1 MTNETDYKRLLKF
14 LVISMICSIL
24 LVNLFIA
31 LIPDAHIQHGIAIIS
46 LITVAAIATI
56 LGAIAVLR
64 HGLGGKH
71 GKSYL
76 FLTIG
81 IALWFLADAGILY
94 SYFVIHV
101 DEFKKI
107 TILDS
112 FWLAGYVFLTLH
124 LVSIIK
130 TIKVKKRSIT
140 TSILLAVIVAFI
152 IVNIYSMLPNS
163 DIIILNNSNPDP
175 HSEVIELS
183 DVVITVLYP
192 ILDLCLIVPSIVILI
207 NIYKDY
213 RHSVPWI
220 LASTSLLVNA
230 IADNGYTIQFMD
242 GAASAMPWDLFYIA
256 DFIIMSGALFWYNK
270 YHISEQILKR
280 NDRNKVKE

>member
-1 MTNETDYKRLLKF
+1 MTNEADYKRVLKY
-14 LVISMICSIL
+14 LVIFMVCSIL
-24 LVNLFIA
+24 VVDVSIA
-31 LIPDAHIQHGIAIIS
+31 LIPDAHIQHGFAIIS
-46 LITVAAIATI
+46 LNTAAAITTI
-56 LGAIAVLR
+56 LAIIAVLR

-81 IALWFLADAGILY
+81 IALWFVADAGILY
-94 SYFVIHV
+94 SYFVMHI

-124 LVSIIK
+124 LISIIK
-130 TIKVKKRSIT
+130 TIKIKKRSIT
-140 TSILLAVIVAFI
+140 ASILLAVVVGFI
-152 IVNIYSMLPNS
+152 IVNIYSMLPDS
-163 DIIILNNSNPDP
+163 DFILDNSNLDP
-175 HSEVIELS
+175 HSEIIELP

-192 ILDLCLIVPSIVILI
+192 MLDLSLIVPSIAILI

-213 RHSVPWI
+213 RHSVPWV

-230 IADNGYTIQFMD
+230 IADNGYTIQYID

-280 NDRNKVKE
+280 NERNYIDE

>member
-1 MTNETDYKRLLKF
+1 MTNEADYKRVLKY
-14 LVISMICSIL
+14 LVIFMVCSIL
-24 LVNLFIA
+24 VVDISIA
-31 LIPDAHIQHGIAIIS
+31 LIPDAHIQHGFAIIS
-46 LITVAAIATI
+46 LNTAAAITTI
-56 LGAIAVLR
+56 LAIIAVLR

-81 IALWFLADAGILY
+81 IALWFVADAGILY
-94 SYFVIHV
+94 SYFVMHI

-124 LVSIIK
+124 LISIIK
-130 TIKVKKRSIT
+130 TIKIKKRSIT
-140 TSILLAVIVAFI
+140 ASILLAVVVGFS
-152 IVNIYSMLPNS
+152 IVNIYSMLPDS
-163 DIIILNNSNPDP
+163 DFILDNSNLDP
-175 HSEVIELS
+175 HSEIIELQ

-192 ILDLCLIVPSIVILI
+192 MLDLSLIVPSIAILI

-213 RHSVPWI
+213 RHSVPWV

-230 IADNGYTIQFMD
+230 IADNGYTIQYID

-280 NDRNKVKE
+280 NERNYIDE

>member
-1 MTNETDYKRLLKF
+1 MTNETDYKKVLKI
-14 LVISMICSIL
+14 LVISMVCSIL
-24 LVNLFIA
+24 IVDISIA

-46 LITVAAIATI
+46 LNTVAALTTI
-56 LGAIAVLR
+56 LGVIAVLR

-81 IALWFLADAGILY
+81 IALWFIADAGILY
-94 SYFVIHV
+94 SYFVIQV

-140 TSILLAVIVAFI
+140 ISILLAVIVGFI
-152 IVNIYSMLPNS
+152 IVNIYSMLPDS
-163 DIIILNNSNPDP
+163 DFILSNSNPASR
-175 HSEVIELS
+175 SESIELS

-192 ILDLCLIVPSIVILI
+192 ILDLCLIVPSIAILI

-280 NDRNKVKE
+280 NERNTVKE

>member
-1 MTNETDYKRLLKF
+1 MTNEADYKRVLKY
-14 LVISMICSIL
+14 LVISMVSCIL
-24 LVNLFIA
+24 VLDVLIA
-31 LIPDAHIQHGIAIIS
+31 LIPDSHIQHGFAIIS
-46 LITVAAIATI
+46 LNTVAAITTV
-56 LGAIAVLR
+56 LGVVAVLR

-81 IALWFLADAGILY
+81 IALWFVADAGILY

-140 TSILLAVIVAFI
+140 VSILLAVIVGFI
-152 IVNIYSMLPNS
+152 IVNIYTMLPDSNFILNNPNS
-163 DIIILNNSNPDP
+163 DS
-175 HSEVIELS
+175 HSEIIELA

-192 ILDLCLIVPSIVILI
+192 ILDLCLIVPSIAILI

-220 LASTSLLVNA
+220 LASISLLVNA

-256 DFIIMSGALFWYNK
+256 DFIIMSGALYWYNK
-270 YHISEQILKR
+270 YHISEHILKR
-280 NDRNKVKE
+280 NERNKVG

>member
-1 MTNETDYKRLLKF
+1 MTNEADYKRVLKY
-14 LVISMICSIL
+14 LVIFMVCSIL
-24 LVNLFIA
+24 VVDVSIA
-31 LIPDAHIQHGIAIIS
+31 IIPDVHIQHGFAIIS
-46 LITVAAIATI
+46 LNTAAAITTI
-56 LGAIAVLR
+56 LAIIAVLR

-81 IALWFLADAGILY
+81 IALWFVADAGILY
-94 SYFVIHV
+94 SYFVMHI

-124 LVSIIK
+124 LISIIK
-130 TIKVKKRSIT
+130 TVKIKKRSIT
-140 TSILLAVIVAFI
+140 ASILLAVVVGFI
-152 IVNIYSMLPNS
+152 IVNIYSMLPDS
-163 DIIILNNSNPDP
+163 YFILDNSNLDP
-175 HSEVIELS
+175 HSEIIELP

-192 ILDLCLIVPSIVILI
+192 MLDLSLIVPSIAILI

-213 RHSVPWI
+213 RHSIPWV

-230 IADNGYTIQFMD
+230 IADNGYTIQYID
-242 GAASAMPWDLFYIA
+242 GAASAMPWDLFYMA

-280 NDRNKVKE
+280 NERNYIDE

>member
-1 MTNETDYKRLLKF
+1 MTNEADYKRVLKY
-14 LVISMICSIL
+14 LVIFMVCSIL
-24 LVNLFIA
+24 VVDVSIA
-31 LIPDAHIQHGIAIIS
+31 LIPDAHIQHGFAIIS
-46 LITVAAIATI
+46 LNTAAAITTI
-56 LGAIAVLR
+56 LAIIAVLR

-81 IALWFLADAGILY
+81 IALWFVADAGILY
-94 SYFVIHV
+94 SYFVMQI

-124 LVSIIK
+124 LISIIK
-130 TIKVKKRSIT
+130 TIKIKKRSIT
-140 TSILLAVIVAFI
+140 ASILLAVVVGFI
-152 IVNIYSMLPNS
+152 IVNIYSMLPDS
-163 DIIILNNSNPDP
+163 DFILDNSNLDP
-175 HSEVIELS
+175 HSEIIELP

-192 ILDLCLIVPSIVILI
+192 MLDLSLIVPSIAILI

-213 RHSVPWI
+213 RHSVPWV

-230 IADNGYTIQFMD
+230 IADNGYTIQYID

-280 NDRNKVKE
+280 NERNYIDE

>member
-1 MTNETDYKRLLKF
+1 MTNEADYKRVLKY
-14 LVISMICSIL
+14 LVIFMVCSIL
-24 LVNLFIA
+24 VVDVSIA
-31 LIPDAHIQHGIAIIS
+31 LIPDAHIQHGFAIIS
-46 LITVAAIATI
+46 LNTAAAITTI
-56 LGAIAVLR
+56 LAIIAVLR

-81 IALWFLADAGILY
+81 IALWFVADAGILY
-94 SYFVIHV
+94 SYFVMHI

-124 LVSIIK
+124 LISIIK
-130 TIKVKKRSIT
+130 TIKIKKRSIT
-140 TSILLAVIVAFI
+140 ASILLAVVMGFI
-152 IVNIYSMLPNS
+152 IVNIYSMLPDS
-163 DIIILNNSNPDP
+163 DFILDNSNLDP
-175 HSEVIELS
+175 HSEIIELP

-192 ILDLCLIVPSIVILI
+192 MLDLSLIVPSIAILI

-213 RHSVPWI
+213 RHSVPWV

-230 IADNGYTIQFMD
+230 IADNGYTIQYID

-280 NDRNKVKE
+280 NERNYIDE